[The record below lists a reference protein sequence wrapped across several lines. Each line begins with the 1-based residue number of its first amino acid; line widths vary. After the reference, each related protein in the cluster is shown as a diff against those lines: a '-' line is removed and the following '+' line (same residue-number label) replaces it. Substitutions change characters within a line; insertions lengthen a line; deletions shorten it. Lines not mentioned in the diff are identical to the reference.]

1 MVLICPNC
9 HEELDLPDDAV
20 GAKVQCFYCA
30 TKFFATVDFI
40 KNQPATLTVSIPAAK
55 LFSPDSE
62 SQPEAAPA
70 TPEVQ
75 PEAAPV
81 AEAEPLDAKA
91 QYELGLKY
99 YYGKDVGKDLPEAF
113 KWIRKAAE
121 QGYADAQNDLAV
133 GCFHGLGAAAD
144 QNEAFKWYRRAAE
157 QGHKE
162 AQYALAV
169 CYAYGKGVG
178 QDYSNSVF
186 WFGKAAEQG
195 KAEAMYCLGICHGNG
210 YGVVKNADEA
220 MKWFRKAAD
229 GGNEAARKLLE
240 SPADA
245 LAAAKDLPSVTSNEL
260 CGRV

>member
-1 MVLICPNC
+1 MVVICPNC
-9 HEELDLPDDAV
+9 HEELELPDDAV

-40 KNQPATLTVSIPAAK
+40 KNQPSTQTVSISTAN
-55 LFSPDSE
+55 LLSPDQNA
-62 SQPEAAPA
+62 QPDPAPA
-70 TPEVQ
+70 T
-75 PEAAPV
+75 AAD
-81 AEAEPLDAKA
+81 PLDAKA
-91 QYELGLKY
+91 RYELGLKY
-99 YYGKDVGKDLPEAF
+99 YSGRDVGRDLGEAA

-133 GCFHGLGAAAD
+133 ACFHGLGVAVD
-144 QNEAFKWYRRAAE
+144 QDEAFKWYRRAAE

-169 CYAYGKGVG
+169 CYAHAKGVG

-195 KAEAMYCLGICHGNG
+195 KADAMYSLGVCHGNG
-210 YGVVKNADEA
+210 YGVAKNADEA

-229 GGNEAARKLLE
+229 NGSEEARKLLE
-240 SPADA
+240 SSAGSV
-245 LAAAKDLPSVTSNEL
+245 AAVKNLPSVTPNEL